1 MTLRPYLPAFLWL
14 LCVTGLSVTPG
25 VSLPKFDL
33 FATDKLGHLAA
44 YGILNWLLL
53 WGYTRANGRRPDWKT
68 GLILFCLSA
77 GYGILMEF
85 VQGSFVPG
93 RFFEVDDMIANA
105 AGAAIAWF
113 FFRPTLHLFSK

>member
-14 LCVTGLSVTPG
+14 LCVTALSVTPG

-44 YGILNWLLL
+44 YGILSWLLL
-53 WGYTRANGRRPDWKT
+53 WGYTRAKGRRPDWKT
-68 GLILFCLSA
+68 GLILFVLSA
-77 GYGILMEF
+77 GYGVLMEF
-85 VQGSFVPG
+85 VQGSFIPG

-105 AGAAIAWF
+105 AGAAIASG
-113 FFRPTLHLFSK
+113 FFRPTLYLFSK